1 MPDLQ
6 QTRSLVASYL
16 RARVPLIIVESIEPG
31 RVMELLRD
39 VADEIRS
46 MNFYEH
52 SRTEG
57 IKDLLT
63 QQTMGDDT
71 SLAAALDQARVT
83 FKARKNVNFVLTDVE
98 DLADET
104 STSRHLAEMVRLAE
118 TCSGSIILIESKPV
132 WGGLARQGM
141 SVALDVPTTDELV
154 RTLQGIIDDHQGV
167 VTVEWGTAEV
177 RRGAE
182 ILTGITETEAVNVL
196 MTMLANKHLA
206 NADLAQLSE
215 YKDRIFG
222 SLAGIERVPLRE
234 DYRVGGLQQLQDWL
248 VDRETLMKADLSTTR
263 LHPPK
268 GVLLVGVPGC
278 GKSLSAKAIA
288 HKWGLPLYRLDMAGI
303 LGMYV
308 GQSES
313 RLREALAAADR
324 VAPCVLWIDEIEKA
338 LSTSA
343 GDGGTSRRLIGQF
356 LYWLQEST
364 SKTFL
369 VATANDVTTLPPE
382 LLRKGRF
389 DEMFFVDLPDSE
401 DREEIL
407 RLYFDRYLDM
417 EIPPHLAA
425 ELVDLTHGFSG
436 SDIDSVVHAIATR
449 MYTKGTTVLPPEQEL
464 RAWFADVGPYS
475 RSNEEDVA
483 ALRAWA
489 NGRCLPAGT
498 PRTAGHAGTA
508 TATRRLVVA

>member
-1 MPDLQ
+1 MPDFQ
-6 QTRSLVASYL
+6 ETRSLVDSYL
-16 RARVPLIIVESIEPG
+16 RARVPLIIIESIEPA
-31 RVMELLRD
+31 RVMDLLRH
-39 VADEIRS
+39 VAAEVRS

-63 QQTMGDDT
+63 QQAMGDDT

-83 FKARKNVNFVLTDVE
+83 FKARRNVNFVLTDVE
-98 DLADET
+98 ELSDES

-132 WGGLARQGM
+132 WSGLARLGM
-141 SVALDVPTTDELV
+141 SVALDVPTTDELAA
-154 RTLQGIIDDHQGV
+154 TLQGIIDDHHGV
-167 VTVEWGTAEV
+167 VSVEWGTVEI

-196 MTMLANKHLA
+196 MTMLTKKHLA
-206 NADLAQLSE
+206 SDDLIQLSE

-222 SLAGIERVPLRE
+222 SMAGIERVPLRE
-234 DYRVGGLQQLQDWL
+234 DYRVGGLKQLQDWL

-324 VAPCVLWIDEIEKA
+324 VAPCVLWVDEIEKA
-338 LSTSA
+338 LSSSA

-389 DEMFFVDLPDSE
+389 DEMFFVDLPDAD

-407 RLYFDRYLDM
+407 RLYFERYLD
-417 EIPPHLAA
+417 LALPQSMA
-425 ELVDLTHGFSG
+425 TELVDLTEGFSG
-436 SDIDSVVHAIATR
+436 SDIDSVVHSIASR
-449 MYTKGTTVLPPEQEL
+449 MFTQGTSVLPSDEEL
-464 RAWFADVGPYS
+464 LAWFTDVVPFS

-483 ALRAWA
+483 ELRQWA
-489 NGRCLPAGT
+489 DGRCLPAGT
-498 PRTAGHAGTA
+498 PPTTIAPGRVANI
-508 TATRRLVVA
+508 RRLVVG